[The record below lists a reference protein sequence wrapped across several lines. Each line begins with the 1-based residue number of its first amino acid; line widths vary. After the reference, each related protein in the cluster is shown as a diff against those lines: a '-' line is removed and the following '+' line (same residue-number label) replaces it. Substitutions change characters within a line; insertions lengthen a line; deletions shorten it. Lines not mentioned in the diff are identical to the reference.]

1 MSILCFIQQ
10 VINRFVFLQED
21 AVLAGSAGHRLQTG
35 LKHYDLSKRRDQD
48 DFIAGQNLKQLM
60 KYRDDP
66 TLLEVYSLYSLFK
79 WPMQKVQF
87 KVNFKIIK
95 RIRNCLCTG

>member
-1 MSILCFIQQ
+1 MLATEGFASVYYVEIMCFIPQF
-10 VINRFVFLQED
+10 ISRFVFLQED

-35 LKHYDLSKRRDQD
+35 LKHYDLSNRRDQD

-66 TLLEVYSLYSLFK
+66 TLLEVYL
-79 WPMQKVQF
+79 
-87 KVNFKIIK
+87 VNSFYHTVCID
-95 RIRNCLCTG
+95 CLSY